1 MKESALSLIE
11 NTTQPWFTFFQIARK
26 YWTYFMTHPL
36 NITFDNF
43 AKYLLGYMIKFSCL
57 YIPQGH
63 YFIST
68 VWLRSTDEYVHFW
81 FCVKVHL

>member
-1 MKESALSLIE
+1 M
-11 NTTQPWFTFFQIARK
+11 FK
-26 YWTYFMTHPL
+26 YVYKLYDKGF
-36 NITFDNF
+36 
-43 AKYLLGYMIKFSCL
+43 GYMIKFSCL